1 MIKNGVH
8 GLDYKKLFESAP
20 GLYLVLNPELHVLAV
35 SDAYLQATL
44 TSRSEIIGK
53 HLFEI
58 FPDNPGDPSA
68 DAIRNTRASLDR
80 VLRTRQPDVM
90 VVQRHDVRRPESEGC
105 GFEVR
110 YWSPVN
116 SPVLNPDGSIAYI
129 IHRVENVTDFILLK
143 HHGKEQTELT
153 EALRDQAMKIEAD
166 LYARSREVAET
177 SLKLKHAN
185 EELARL
191 NQRAHELDALKSR
204 FFANVSHELRTPLTL
219 ILGPVERL
227 LKRSGLDAQTR
238 QDLLVMQ
245 RNARLLQRHVSDL
258 LDISKLDS
266 GHMRVHYSSI
276 DLASLA
282 RRVASHFHVLAVD
295 HHIQFSMQ
303 IPPSLPAEADVEKT
317 ERVLFNLLSNA
328 FKFTPEGGAIRLALK
343 ERSDQVLITVQD
355 TGPGIPESQR
365 EAIFERFSQGERG
378 TARLQGGTGLGLAIV
393 WEFVSLHSGH
403 VSVSEAQDGGAVFH
417 IEMPLAA
424 PPGTHVDRTAAVPEG
439 DASRQ
444 YPDGVRQ
451 TFSASSSD
459 KKTTRAGDF
468 RILVVEDN
476 PDLNAFIAE
485 ALGQHYRVI
494 SAFNAE
500 DGLQR
505 AIENPPDL
513 ILADIMMPGMSG
525 DRMVAEIRRRPA
537 LDDVPIVM
545 LTAKAD
551 DDLRIK
557 LLRHGVQDYIH
568 KPFSMEELLARVDGL
583 LVERQRTREEL
594 RASEKRLKASLAE
607 KEVLLKEVH
616 HRVKN
621 NMQVISSLVDLQA
634 DEIEDADMRAI
645 LHDVRYRVHSM
656 AMVHEKLYQ
665 SNDLAKLEF
674 SDYVKTL
681 LEYLWRSI
689 GANSRVQLDLDLKP
703 VFLSVN
709 QAVPGGLILNEL
721 FSNALKHAF
730 KGRDT
735 GKLRVSLAE
744 DEKGKVRLCVH
755 DDGIGLPPQ
764 MDWKQPRSLGLR
776 IVRRLARQ
784 LHAAMDVTSNN
795 GTQITINFERPDL

>member
-1 MIKNGVH
+1 
-8 GLDYKKLFESAP
+8 
-20 GLYLVLNPELHVLAV
+20 
-35 SDAYLQATL
+35 
-44 TSRSEIIGK
+44 
-53 HLFEI
+53 
-58 FPDNPGDPSA
+58 
-68 DAIRNTRASLDR
+68 
-80 VLRTRQPDVM
+80 
-90 VVQRHDVRRPESEGC
+90 
-105 GFEVR
+105 
-110 YWSPVN
+110 
-116 SPVLNPDGSIAYI
+116 
-129 IHRVENVTDFILLK
+129 
-143 HHGKEQTELT
+143 
-153 EALRDQAMKIEAD
+153 
-166 LYARSREVAET
+166 
-177 SLKLKHAN
+177 
-185 EELARL
+185 
-191 NQRAHELDALKSR
+191 
-204 FFANVSHELRTPLTL
+204 
-219 ILGPVERL
+219 
-227 LKRSGLDAQTR
+227 
-238 QDLLVMQ
+238 
-245 RNARLLQRHVSDL
+245 
-258 LDISKLDS
+258 
-266 GHMRVHYSSI
+266 
-276 DLASLA
+276 
-282 RRVASHFHVLAVD
+282 
-295 HHIQFSMQ
+295 
-303 IPPSLPAEADVEKT
+303 
-317 ERVLFNLLSNA
+317 
-328 FKFTPEGGAIRLALK
+328 
-343 ERSDQVLITVQD
+343 
-355 TGPGIPESQR
+355 
-365 EAIFERFSQGERG
+365 
-378 TARLQGGTGLGLAIV
+378 
-393 WEFVSLHSGH
+393 
-403 VSVSEAQDGGAVFH
+403 
-417 IEMPLAA
+417 
-424 PPGTHVDRTAAVPEG
+424 
-439 DASRQ
+439 
-444 YPDGVRQ
+444 
-451 TFSASSSD
+451 
-459 KKTTRAGDF
+459 
-468 RILVVEDN
+468 
-476 PDLNAFIAE
+476 
-485 ALGQHYRVI
+485 
-494 SAFNAE
+494 
-500 DGLQR
+500 LQR